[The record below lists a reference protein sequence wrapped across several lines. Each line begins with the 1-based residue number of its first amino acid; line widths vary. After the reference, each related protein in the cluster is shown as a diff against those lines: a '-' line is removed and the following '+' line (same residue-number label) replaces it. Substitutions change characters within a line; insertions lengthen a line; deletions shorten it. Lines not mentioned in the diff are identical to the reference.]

1 MCGAVCAGEI
11 PSYGG
16 NERRDSGAVS
26 DQLASACRLYRSGD
40 TGKRHPYPYF
50 RNPARPAQK
59 NSCIFPAKTAEKKE
73 ETKETPQEEPEEGV
87 IVTTDFS
94 DERVKP
100 NPLAEKPVSGDRTD
114 PPKKKKKKRKK
125 KGFSF
130 DKISSIITFIKDPT
144 NKRGIRTVKKELF
157 ALLRYMAPEKID
169 GKVVFGTGDPCTTG
183 WILGI
188 VSMVPPAYT
197 EGLRI
202 CPEFEEKRFQA
213 DGYVKGKARLIYM
226 VRLVIRG
233 YLDPDIKRW
242 IDQVFGK

>member
-11 PSYGG
+11 PGYGG

-59 NSCIFPAKTAEKKE
+59 NSCIFPANEKNSGKEGRNEGNSAE
-73 ETKETPQEEPEEGV
+73 
-87 IVTTDFS
+87 S
-94 DERVKP
+94 
-100 NPLAEKPVSGDRTD
+100 PLAEKPVSGDRTD

-130 DKISSIITFIKDPT
+130 DKISSIITFIKDPA

-183 WILGI
+183 WVLGI